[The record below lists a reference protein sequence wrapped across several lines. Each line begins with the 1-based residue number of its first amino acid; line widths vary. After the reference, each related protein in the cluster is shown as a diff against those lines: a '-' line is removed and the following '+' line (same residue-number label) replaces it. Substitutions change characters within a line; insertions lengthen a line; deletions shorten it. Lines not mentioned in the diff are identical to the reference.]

1 MTKALTTNQR
11 KAILLQV
18 HKGYK
23 YSQVAQELGVCNNT
37 VTNWNRN
44 ELFQQELA
52 KELNKIYGLQS

>member
-1 MTKALTTNQR
+1 MSKSLTTNQR
-11 KAILLQV
+11 KGILLQV

-52 KELNKIYGLQS
+52 KELSRKYDL